1 MALKLNVATPK
12 HEYKLLII
20 YDTLERQK
28 LYDIGV

>member
-1 MALKLNVATPK
+1 MALKLNVATLK

-20 YDTLERQK
+20 YKILERQR